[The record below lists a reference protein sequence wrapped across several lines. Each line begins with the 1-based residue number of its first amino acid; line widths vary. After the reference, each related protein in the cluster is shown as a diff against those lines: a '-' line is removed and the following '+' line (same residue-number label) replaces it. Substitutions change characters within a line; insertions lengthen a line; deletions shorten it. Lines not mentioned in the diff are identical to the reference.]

1 MGTETNTLRDAHR
14 DLTRTR
20 ILEALVAE
28 MQDATFDVITNAQI
42 AARAGITERTFY
54 RHFPT
59 REALELG
66 LWEWFSENRL
76 GRRRFPT
83 TPEEA
88 IAFPGPLFEGFDR
101 EEAMVRW
108 FVSSRKGQEIR
119 LMVNEERKEAYLSV
133 ARLARPDLDEAAQ
146 RRLAGVV
153 QLLDGSFAWQSLK
166 DYWDLDA
173 AESAHAV
180 SEVIEILL
188 RPKTEARAADK
199 QTRTRDSK
207 K

>member
-1 MGTETNTLRDAHR
+1 MTATTATLRDAHR

-20 ILEALVAE
+20 ILEALIAE
-28 MQDATFDVITNAQI
+28 MQDAALDAITNAQI

-76 GRRRFPT
+76 GRRRFPS
-83 TPEEA
+83 TPDEA
-88 IAFPGPLFEGFDR
+88 IAFPAPLFEGFDR
-101 EEAMVRW
+101 EEALVRW

-119 LMVNEERKEAYLSV
+119 LMVNDERKEAYLSV

-146 RRLAGVV
+146 RRLAGIV

-166 DYWDLDA
+166 DYWGFDA
-173 AESAHAV
+173 PEAAQAV
-180 SEVIEILL
+180 TDVLEILL
-188 RPKTEARAADK
+188 RPKPEARAADK
-199 QTRTRDSK
+199 PTRTRDSK